1 MAGKA
6 KVAKEESMDKKLRI
20 PIINDVAA
28 DVKLVKYELHKS
40 NIKFTLNRI
49 EKEEAFLKELKTL
62 T

>member
-28 DVKLVKYELHKS
+28 YAKLVEYELHKAD
-40 NIKFTLNRI
+40 NIH
-49 EKEEAFLKELKTL
+49 LKARGDGRSFPQRT
-62 T
+62 